1 MKRLVSRNH
10 SSVILKDKQI
20 QAFDSMWFLVS
31 YKNMIPRKEH
41 AIDNPCRN
49 TLLQNCCRNGN
60 TKVVTRVFL
69 ISLGTKAPGPALH
82 LQNIMMITT
91 TPESS
96 TPTITRAVAIIY
108 TYILCELQTEL
119 IDRPRKHHTH
129 THQYAQTRPTTSTT
143 SETMPTSR
151 SACLD
156 LSQYHSSNSN
166 NNNNSTATDKD
177 NSHSM
182 PNHPPTTHVAHYWG
196 TEPNTAAT
204 FSGCLSPPEPSGAAA
219 GAVCG
224 ARLLLFWDIELS
236 TTACPAHAPP
246 GRQAARSL
254 RPGSTLSHGP
264 PKGLA
269 CFRMRRWRV
278 RFAVRY

>member
-1 MKRLVSRNH
+1 MRTSDGAYW
-10 SSVILKDKQI
+10 S
-20 QAFDSMWFLVS
+20 
-31 YKNMIPRKEH
+31 
-41 AIDNPCRN
+41 
-49 TLLQNCCRNGN
+49 
-60 TKVVTRVFL
+60 
-69 ISLGTKAPGPALH
+69 AP
-82 LQNIMMITT
+82 Q
-91 TPESS
+91 TP
-96 TPTITRAVAIIY
+96 
-108 TYILCELQTEL
+108 
-119 IDRPRKHHTH
+119 HTH

-143 SETMPTSR
+143 SENMPTSR

-166 NNNNSTATDKD
+166 NNSTATDKD
-177 NSHSM
+177 YSHSK

-204 FSGCLSPPEPSGAAA
+204 FSGCLSRLGRRTVRCVEH
-219 GAVCG
+219 VCCCFETLNS
-224 ARLLLFWDIELS
+224 RRR
-236 TTACPAHAPP
+236 PALPML
-246 GRQAARSL
+246 RQAARSL